1 MYKFKMSS
9 HRSTKPLLLLL
20 LQRRKWVFL
29 VLESSSFP
37 HINDTPDTV
46 ALLHIRKG
54 LVDPVQRLSVRDE
67 LVDLE
72 FPGHI
77 IVDEVG
83 QLGPALDAAERATFP
98 YTAGDELE
106 R

>member
-1 MYKFKMSS
+1 M
-9 HRSTKPLLLLL
+9 
-20 LQRRKWVFL
+20 

-54 LVDPVQRLSVRDE
+54 LVDAVQRLSVRDE

-98 YTAGDELE
+98 YAAGDELE

>member
-1 MYKFKMSS
+1 MLS
-9 HRSTKPLLLLL
+9 HRNTKPLLPLVH
-20 LQRRKWVFL
+20 QRRRLGVFFG
-29 VLESSSFP
+29 ESSSFP

-54 LVDPVQRLSVRDE
+54 LVDAVQRLPVRDE

-83 QLGPALDAAERATFP
+83 QLGPTLDAAERATFP
-98 YTAGDELE
+98 YAAGDELE

>member
-1 MYKFKMSS
+1 M
-9 HRSTKPLLLLL
+9 
-20 LQRRKWVFL
+20 
-29 VLESSSFP
+29 ESSSFP
-37 HINDTPDTV
+37 HRNDTSDTV

-54 LVDPVQRLSVRDE
+54 LVDAVQRLSVRDE

-98 YTAGDELE
+98 YAAGDELE

>member
-1 MYKFKMSS
+1 MYISRCRPIEVQTPSFSS
-9 HRSTKPLLLLL
+9 IREEDVP
-20 LQRRKWVFL
+20 
-29 VLESSSFP
+29 LESSSFP

-54 LVDPVQRLSVRDE
+54 LVDAVQRLSVRDE
-67 LVDLE
+67 LVDLQ

-77 IVDEVG
+77 VVDEVG
-83 QLGPALDAAERATFP
+83 QLGPALDAAEGATFP
-98 YTAGDELE
+98 YAAGDELE